1 MRPLNALLVPVII
14 LLVCICGC
22 LGGVDEDAVH
32 HEEMSRILDES
43 IHSINEELGSLS
55 QTTGENADQLAIL
68 GPDSPEALHFLKQSL
83 DTYVYAHSSVVIAP
97 DGIVIAA
104 VPEQYAD
111 LAGLDWA
118 YQPEVERANT
128 EQVKIVS
135 DVFWLV
141 EGFYGISQSSPI
153 VAADGR
159 YLGYTDIT
167 YRPEQMISR
176 QIDPVL
182 AGTPYDIWVTETG
195 GRVIYDA
202 TVEEIGKNL
211 FTDPA
216 YQEPGLQE
224 AFQRIVSD
232 PAGTTTYTFWDRNWQ
247 QQVTKTALWGTA
259 GVDGAEWRV
268 VITWSGDDV
277 RTGENGERI
286 VPRTEEEIDC
296 MKSFVAEAA
305 QYARTHGREAA
316 LAAFNDPEGDFV
328 RGELYIFSY
337 ADDGTCLALP
347 FQPGFIGENRLANAD
362 SNGVLYIDA
371 MAKRAG
377 DGGGAVYYIYPNPE
391 HAFREELKLSYVMP
405 VDETWFVGSG
415 IYLPG
420 IRSEFSEE
428 DRDALVLRV
437 HHARDYAG
445 GHGKEHALAAFNDQK
460 GEFGLLD
467 DYIFAYG
474 FDGTTLALPY
484 QPELIGSKRLGFE
497 DIYGVNAIAW
507 EIEVAR
513 AGGGFVYVTYT
524 SPATGIESLKLC
536 YVVPA
541 GPDWL
546 IGSGIYA
553 GA

>member
-1 MRPLNALLVPVII
+1 MRPLNALLLPVII
-14 LLVCICGC
+14 FFVCICGC

-32 HEEMSRILDES
+32 HDEMSRILDES
-43 IHSINEELGSLS
+43 IHSINEELNSLS
-55 QTTGENADQLAIL
+55 LTTTENADQLAIL
-68 GPDSPEALHFLKQSL
+68 GLDSPEALDFLKQSL
-83 DTYVYAHSSVVIAP
+83 QKYVYAHSSVVIAP
-97 DGIVIAA
+97 NGIVIAA

-153 VAADGR
+153 FSADGE

-182 AGTPYDIWVTETG
+182 TGTPYDIWVTETG

-202 TVEEIGKNL
+202 TAEEIGRNL

-232 PAGTTTYTFWDRNWQ
+232 PAGETTYTFWDTNWQ
-247 QQVTKTALWGTA
+247 EQVTKTALWGTA

-268 VITWSGDDV
+268 VITWNAGSERVD
-277 RTGENGERI
+277 ENGDRI
-286 VPRTEEEIDC
+286 TPRTEEEIDA
-296 MKSFVAEAA
+296 MKAFVAEAA
-305 QYARTHGREAA
+305 AYGREHGREAA

-347 FQPGFIGENRLANAD
+347 FQPGFIGENRLANTD
-362 SNGVLYIDA
+362 PNGILYISE
-371 MAKRAG
+371 MTRKAG
-377 DGGGAVYYIYPNPE
+377 TGGGAVYYIYPNPE
-391 HAFREELKLSYVMP
+391 HGLQNELKLSYVLP
-405 VDETWFVGSG
+405 VDDTWWVGSG
-415 IYLPG
+415 IYLPSV
-420 IRSEFSEE
+420 RAEFNKA
-428 DRDALVLRV
+428 DRDDLVLRV
-437 HHARDYAG
+437 HNARDYARE
-445 GHGKEHALAAFNDQK
+445 HGKEQALMDFNDQEGK
-460 GEFGLLD
+460 FGLGD
-467 DYIFAYG
+467 AYIFAYG

-497 DIYGVNAIAW
+497 DSYGVNAIEW